1 LTFLLTSFAGLALL
15 LAAVGIYGVMA
26 HTVAQRTHEIGLR
39 VALGAQPAQVRSMV
53 LRQAGVLVASGVAAG
68 LGVTVMLQL
77 LLDASLSDLF
87 YGERL
92 SQPVLLGAVAL
103 AVTVTALLATW
114 IPARRATRVEP
125 TVALRSE

>member
-1 LTFLLTSFAGLALL
+1 LLTCFAGVALL

-39 VALGAQPAQVRSMV
+39 VALGAQPRQVRAMV
-53 LRQAGVLVASGVAAG
+53 LRQAATLVAAG
-68 LGVTVMLQL
+68 VAIGLAAAIGLQE
-77 LLDASLSDLF
+77 LLDVSLTNLF

-92 SQPVLLGAVAL
+92 SQPVLLVGVAL
-103 AVTVTALLATW
+103 AVTFTALLATW
-114 IPARRATRVEP
+114 IPARRATKVEP